1 MRKTSGEKKVS
12 SKMIKSL
19 ASKLYHADRRRNI
32 TAIAAITL
40 SSMLIILSL
49 STIMSI
55 ETAMRRSQQMLIGT
69 QAEGMYINISYN
81 WFEELRDR
89 GHFDAISIVLH
100 MGDYE
105 TASSA
110 GERNV
115 ILFTDEETASWNFN
129 GLLEGR
135 WPEAENE
142 IVVDEHFVQDQG
154 GELKV
159 GDTVPIFLKTAAN
172 AYRQDVVISGICACN
187 EELDEARIYVSEA
200 FERKDMS
207 GYGMWAYCR
216 FEKGR
221 YTDED
226 LKNFLLDVNPN
237 AGSTALVNP
246 AAGNKPGAG
255 YIGLIGG
262 LIVLSVVCA
271 GLMIYTIY
279 YISMVKNVAQYG
291 QLKLIGVTGRQIKAI
306 IRQHAIRQY
315 LTGLPIG
322 CILGVV
328 FGYVLMPVAAFY
340 AGIQGSCEFTVRP
353 VYFLCAAAL
362 SCVVV
367 YIGVRKPM
375 RILSKTPPVHAA
387 GFTGIRKE
395 KIGNVRSRRF
405 TPGRFARRNIRRRRK
420 NTALVAFSMSIVI
433 LLFVTTMNFVHSLN
447 LDALLSMLNLF
458 ADIEIA
464 AEDSLY
470 GMELGDAGD
479 IIAIPHS
486 IRGELEKITGNVEA
500 VYHYQLQVP
509 LFLDGEDAEDYCRAV
524 VDNERYKES
533 LAEDE
538 WLYELMVGRGLSY
551 RENGTPIC
559 MQDSYRFYEYDQ
571 IADFEV
577 FEGSIDR
584 DKFESGEYVLA
595 VALDEEGSSMYHAGD
610 VVKLYDEFPVEEE
623 YSFVRDDNGNFPYFE
638 SLRKK
643 EYTVMAVVSDTYH
656 NQMSWGDAHTVGF
669 EYILPAQRMEQLQ
682 RMPDLFLVTMD
693 AADAETLKRVEAEV
707 KECLE
712 KMNGEGEI
720 AYRSKGTYR
729 ESLDRLGMLVSLLGY
744 GLAVMVGVMALVNFL
759 NSNVSGIA
767 ERKEE
772 FSTLQAIGMM
782 KRLLLKVLRL
792 ENLYTVLLAVIPGYL
807 LGQSLSVLMIHKASE
822 NLPYLRCDLMLL
834 PGILLSVLIGM
845 LSMLYPNR
853 RTDIGDHCGR
863 RR

>member
-12 SKMIKSL
+12 DRMIKNL
-19 ASKLYHADRRRNI
+19 AAKLYHADRRRNI
-32 TAIAAITL
+32 TAIAAIAL

-81 WFEELRDR
+81 WFEALRDR

-100 MGDYE
+100 MGNYE
-105 TASSA
+105 TDSSA

-129 GLLEGR
+129 ELLEGR

-154 GELKV
+154 GKLKV
-159 GDTVPIFLKTAAN
+159 GDTIPIFLKTAAN
-172 AYRQDVVISGICACN
+172 AYRQDVVICGICACN

-200 FERKDMS
+200 FEKKDMS
-207 GYGMWAYCR
+207 GFGMWAYCR

-226 LKNFLLDVNPN
+226 LQNFLLDVNPH
-237 AGSTALVNP
+237 ASITALVNP
-246 AAGNKPGAG
+246 VAGEKPSAG
-255 YIGLIGG
+255 YIALLGG
-262 LIVLSVVCA
+262 LIALSVVCA
-271 GLMIYTIY
+271 ALMIYTIY

-306 IRQHAIRQY
+306 IRQHAFRQY

-322 CILGVV
+322 CVLGVV
-328 FGYVLMPVAAFY
+328 FGYVFMPVASFY
-340 AGIQGSCEFTVRP
+340 AGIQGSCEFTVKP
-353 VYFLCAAAL
+353 VYFLCAVVL
-362 SCVVV
+362 SYVVV

-375 RILSKTPPVHAA
+375 RILAKTPPVHAA

-395 KIGNVRSRRF
+395 KIGNVQSRRF
-405 TPGRFARRNIRRRRK
+405 TPGRFARRNIRRRSK

-464 AEDSLY
+464 SEDFLY
-470 GMELGDAGD
+470 GLEVGEAGGAL
-479 IIAIPHS
+479 AIPHS
-486 IRGELEKITGNVEA
+486 IRGELEKITEGVET

-509 LFLDGEDAEDYCRAV
+509 LFLDGEDAENYCRTV
-524 VDNERYKES
+524 MDNERYQKS
-533 LAEDE
+533 LADDE
-538 WLYELMVGRGLSY
+538 WLYELMVGRGLAY
-551 RENGTPIC
+551 REKGQPIVL
-559 MQDSYRFYEYDQ
+559 QDSYRFYAYDQ

-577 FEGSIDR
+577 FEGSLDR

-595 VALDEEGSSMYHAGD
+595 VALDGEGSSMYHAGD
-610 VVKLYDEFPVEEE
+610 VVKLYDEFPEEE
-623 YSFVRDDNGNFPYFE
+623 NYSFARDENGKFPYFE
-638 SLRKK
+638 ALPKK

-656 NQMSWGDAHTVGF
+656 NQMSWGDEHTTGF
-669 EYILPAQRMEQLQ
+669 EYILPVQIMEEMQ
-682 RMPDLFLVTMD
+682 RMPDLFLVTID
-693 AADAETLKRVEAEV
+693 APDAETLKRVEADV
-707 KECLE
+707 RECLE
-712 KMNGEGEI
+712 KMNGEETVT
-720 AYRSKGTYR
+720 YRSKGTYR

-744 GLAVMVGVMALVNFL
+744 GLAVVVGVMALVNFL

-807 LGQSLSVLMIHKASE
+807 LGQSVSVLMIHKVSE
-822 NLPYLRCDLMLL
+822 SIPYLKCNLMLL
-834 PGILLSVLIGM
+834 PGILLSVLIGI
-845 LSMLYPNR
+845 LSMVYPNR
-853 RTDIGDHCGR
+853 RTDIGDQRGR
-863 RR
+863 RL

>member
-12 SKMIKSL
+12 DRMIKNL
-19 ASKLYHADRRRNI
+19 AAKLYHADRRRNI
-32 TAIAAITL
+32 TAIAAIVL

-69 QAEGMYINISYN
+69 KAEGMYINISYN
-81 WFEELRDR
+81 WFEALRDK
-89 GHFDAISIVLH
+89 GHFDAISTVLH
-100 MGDYE
+100 MGNYE

-129 GLLEGR
+129 ELLEGR

-142 IVVDEHFVQDQG
+142 IVVDEHFVQNQG

-159 GDTVPIFLKTAAN
+159 GDTVPILLQTAAN
-172 AYRQDVVISGICACN
+172 EYRQDVVICGICACN
-187 EELDEARIYVSEA
+187 EELEEARIYVSEA

-207 GYGMWAYCR
+207 GFGLWSYCR

-226 LKNFLLDVNPN
+226 LKNFLLEVNPY
-237 AGSTALVNP
+237 AGTTALVNP
-246 AAGNKPGAG
+246 AAGEKPSTG
-255 YIGLIGG
+255 YIALIGG
-262 LIVLSVVCA
+262 LIVLSVFCA

-279 YISMVKNVAQYG
+279 YISMVKNVVQYG

-306 IRQHAIRQY
+306 IRQHAFRQY

-322 CILGVV
+322 CVLGVV

-340 AGIQGSCEFTVRP
+340 AGIQGSCEFTVKP
-353 VYFLCAAAL
+353 VYFLCAAVL
-362 SCVVV
+362 SYVVV
-367 YIGVRKPM
+367 HFGVRKPM
-375 RILSKTPPVHAA
+375 RILAKTPPIHAT

-395 KIGNVRSRRF
+395 KMGNVQSRRF
-405 TPGRFARRNIRRRRK
+405 TPGRFARRNIRRRSK

-447 LDALLSMLNLF
+447 LDALLSMFNLF

-464 AEDSLY
+464 SEDSLY
-470 GMELGDAGD
+470 GLEVGEAGGMEP
-479 IIAIPHS
+479 IPNS
-486 IRGELEKITGNVEA
+486 IRGELEKITEDVET

-509 LFLDGEDAEDYCRAV
+509 LILAGEDAENYCRSV

-538 WLYELMVGRGLSY
+538 WLYETMVGRGLTY
-551 RENGTPIC
+551 REKGNPIVL
-559 MQDSYRFYEYDQ
+559 QDSYRFYEYDQ

-577 FEGSIDR
+577 FEGSLDR

-595 VALDEEGSSMYHAGD
+595 VALDGEGSSMYHAGD
-610 VVKLYDEFPVEEE
+610 VVRLYDAFPEEE
-623 YSFVRDDNGNFPYFE
+623 NYSFARDENGTFPYFE
-638 SLRKK
+638 ALPKK

-656 NQMSWGDAHTVGF
+656 NQMSWGDAHTIGF
-669 EYILPAQRMEQLQ
+669 EYILPAQMMEQLQ
-682 RMPDLFLVTMD
+682 WMPDLFLVTMD
-693 AADAETLKRVEAEV
+693 APDAETLKQVEAAV
-707 KECLE
+707 RECLG
-712 KMNGEGEI
+712 KRNGEAAI
-720 AYRSKGTYR
+720 AYRSKGIYR

-807 LGQSLSVLMIHKASE
+807 LGQSVSVLMIHKVSE
-822 NLPYLRCDLMLL
+822 SLPYLKCNLVLL

-853 RTDIGDHCGR
+853 RTDIGDQRGR
-863 RR
+863 RL

>member
-1 MRKTSGEKKVS
+1 MRRINSEKKVS
-12 SKMIKSL
+12 DNVIKRL
-19 ASKLYHADRRRNI
+19 ADKLYHADKRRNT
-32 TAIAAITL
+32 TAIAAIVL

-49 STIMSI
+49 SIIMSI
-55 ETAMRRSQQMLIGT
+55 EAAMRRSQQMIFGT

-81 WFEELRDR
+81 WFEALRDR

-100 MGDYE
+100 MGNYE
-105 TASSA
+105 TDSSA

-115 ILFTDEETASWNFN
+115 ILFTDQETASWNFN

-142 IVVDEHFVQDQG
+142 IAVDEHFVQDYG

-159 GDTVPIFLKTAAN
+159 GDPVSILLKTAAN
-172 AYRQDVVISGICACN
+172 EYRQDMVICGICACN

-207 GYGMWAYCR
+207 GYGLWAYCR

-226 LKNFLLDVNPN
+226 LKNFLLDVNPH
-237 AGSTALVNP
+237 AGTLAMVNP
-246 AAGNKPGAG
+246 AAGGKPRAG
-255 YIGLIGG
+255 YMGLIGG

-279 YISMVKNVAQYG
+279 YISMVRNVVQYG

-306 IRQHAIRQY
+306 IRRHAFRQY

-322 CILGVV
+322 CVLGVV
-328 FGYVLMPVAAFY
+328 FGYVLMPAASFY
-340 AGIQGSCEFTVRP
+340 AGIQGRCEFVVKP
-353 VYFLCAAAL
+353 VYFLCAAVL
-362 SCVVV
+362 SYVVV

-375 RILSKTPPVHAA
+375 RILAKTPPVHAA

-395 KIGNVRSRRF
+395 KMGNVQSRRF
-405 TPGRFARRNIRRRRK
+405 TPGRFARRNIRRRSK

-458 ADIEIA
+458 ADIEIG
-464 AEDSLY
+464 AEDFLY
-470 GMELGDAGD
+470 GLEVGQGGDVL
-479 IIAIPHS
+479 AIPHS
-486 IRGELEKITGNVEA
+486 IRGELEKITEDMET

-509 LFLDGEDAEDYCRAV
+509 LILDGEDAENYCRSV
-524 VDNERYKES
+524 VDNERYKEG

-538 WLYELMVGRGLSY
+538 WLYDTMVGRGLTY
-551 RENGTPIC
+551 REKGSPIV

-577 FEGSIDR
+577 FEGSLDQ

-595 VALDEEGSSMYHAGD
+595 VALDGEGSSMYHAGD
-610 VVKLYDEFPVEEE
+610 VVKLYDEFPEKEN
-623 YSFVRDDNGNFPYFE
+623 YSFARDENGKFPYFE
-638 SLRKK
+638 SLARK

-656 NQMSWGDAHTVGF
+656 NQMSWGDAHTIGF

-693 AADAETLKRVEAEV
+693 APDAETLKRVEADV
-707 KECLE
+707 GKCLE
-712 KMNGEGEI
+712 KMNGEE
-720 AYRSKGTYR
+720 ALDYRSKGTYR

-792 ENLYTVLLAVIPGYL
+792 ENLYTVLFAVIPGYL
-807 LGQSLSVLMIHKASE
+807 LGQSVSVLMIHKVSE
-822 NLPYLRCDLMLL
+822 SIPYLKCNLMLL

-853 RTDIGDHCGR
+853 RTDIGDKRREGR
-863 RR
+863 